1 MISYNEFKEYIREN
15 FMRFV
20 PDDIARE
27 YHVIINEVLKVNRV
41 EEHFSL
47 CRNNGNT
54 FAPSIS
60 LNESYKDFFS
70 RSYRANTSVNEY
82 VATLA
87 KRYIEYLGSKSL
99 TSNIHLE
106 PQTQNFNVTNILSDL
121 DSHVRLIVINTRIN
135 ERLLSTVPHR
145 TLNNT
150 DLSIIYA
157 YAFDKDN
164 NSGIQASV
172 IIDNI
177 IIKRIPRFVGLS
189 YEQVEA
195 LLYNN
200 AYKNSRKCANI
211 RSLSSLF
218 SMGDIC
224 DGTVVISTTDTNY
237 GAATIAITEL
247 LDDIFDGEDSIIIPS
262 SLDECIA
269 VPARLVDL
277 TGDISDVGDM
287 ISTVNATLEFKT
299 ILSYSAY
306 RYSPKNHTLTMA
318 YNGSENLEKRISED
332 PELLLFRGG
341 LNAARG

>member
-20 PDDIARE
+20 PDNIARE

-41 EEHFSL
+41 EDRFSL
-47 CRNNGNT
+47 CRNNGNA

-70 RSYRANTSVNEY
+70 QSYRAHTSVNEY
-82 VATLA
+82 VATMVE
-87 KRYIEYLGSKSL
+87 RYIRHLDSKSL
-99 TSNIHLE
+99 TSNIHLK

-121 DSHVRLIVINTRIN
+121 DSHVRLRVINTRIN

-157 YAFDKDN
+157 YVFDTNN
-164 NSGIQASV
+164 NSGVQGSV
-172 IIDNI
+172 VIDNI
-177 IIKRIPRFVGLS
+177 IIKRFPQFAGLS
-189 YEQVEA
+189 YEQVEE

-200 AYKNSRKCANI
+200 DYKNSSKYANI
-211 RSLSSLF
+211 CSLSSLF

-247 LDDIFDGEDSIIIPS
+247 LDELFDGEESIIIPS

-277 TGDISDVGDM
+277 TGDVSDVGDM
-287 ISTVNATLEFKT
+287 ISTVNATLEFNT

-306 RYSPKNHTLTMA
+306 RYSPKNHTLTIA
-318 YNGSENLEKRISED
+318 YDGSENLEKRISED

>member
-20 PDDIARE
+20 PDNIARE
-27 YHVIINEVLKVNRV
+27 YHVIIDEVLKVNRV
-41 EEHFSL
+41 EERFSL
-47 CRNNGNT
+47 CRNNGIT
-54 FAPSIS
+54 IAPSIS
-60 LNESYKDFFS
+60 LNEGYKYFFIQ
-70 RSYRANTSVNEY
+70 SYRAHTSVNEY

-87 KRYIEYLGSKSL
+87 KRYIKYLGSESL

-121 DSHVRLIVINTRIN
+121 DSHVRLLVINTRIN

-157 YAFDKDN
+157 YVFDEDN
-164 NSGIQASV
+164 NSGIQGFE

-177 IIKRIPRFVGLS
+177 IIKRLPQFAGLS

-200 AYKNSRKCANI
+200 AYRNSRKCANI

-218 SMGDIC
+218 SMGDIY
-224 DGTVVISTTDTNY
+224 DGTAVISVVGTNY

-247 LDDIFDGEDSIIIPS
+247 LDDIFDGEESIIIPS
-262 SLDECIA
+262 TLDECIA

-277 TGDISDVGDM
+277 AGDVSAVGEM

-306 RYSPKNHTLTMA
+306 RYSPKNHTLTIA
-318 YNGSENLEKRISED
+318 YDGSENLEKRISED

>member
-20 PDDIARE
+20 PDNIARE
-27 YHVIINEVLKVNRV
+27 YHVTIDEVLKVNRV
-41 EEHFSL
+41 EDRFSL

-54 FAPSIS
+54 IAPSIS
-60 LNESYKDFFS
+60 LNEGYKDFFS
-70 RSYRANTSVNEY
+70 QSYRAHTSVDEY
-82 VATLA
+82 VVAMA
-87 KRYIEYLGSKSL
+87 KRYIKYLGSESL

-106 PQTQNFNVTNILSDL
+106 PQTQNFNVTNILSEL
-121 DSHVRLIVINTRIN
+121 ESHIRLRVVNTRIN

-145 TLNNT
+145 TLKKT

-157 YAFDKDN
+157 YVFDPHDN
-164 NSGIQASV
+164 SDMKSSV

-177 IIKRIPRFVGLS
+177 MVKKFPQFAGLS
-189 YEQVEA
+189 YEQVEE

-200 AYKNSRKCANI
+200 AYHNSRKCANI

-247 LDDIFDGEDSIIIPS
+247 LDDIFDGEESIIIPS
-262 SLDECIA
+262 SLGECIA

-277 TGDISDVGDM
+277 AGDVSAVGDM
-287 ISTVNATLEFKT
+287 ISIVNATSEFKI

-306 RYSPKNHTLTMA
+306 RYSPKNHTLTIA
-318 YNGSENLEKRISED
+318 YDGSENLEKRISED

>member
-20 PDDIARE
+20 PDNIARE
-27 YHVIINEVLKVNRV
+27 YHVIIDEVLKVNRV

-70 RSYRANTSVNEY
+70 QSYRAHTSVNEY
-82 VATLA
+82 VATMVE
-87 KRYIEYLGSKSL
+87 RYIRYLDSESL

-121 DSHVRLIVINTRIN
+121 DSHVILRVINTRIN

-157 YAFDKDN
+157 YAFDEDN
-164 NSGIQASV
+164 NSGTQASV

-177 IIKRIPRFVGLS
+177 IIKT
-189 YEQVEA
+189 
-195 LLYNN
+195 
-200 AYKNSRKCANI
+200 
-211 RSLSSLF
+211 
-218 SMGDIC
+218 DI
-224 DGTVVISTTDTNY
+224 NY

-247 LDDIFDGEDSIIIPS
+247 LDDIFDGEESIIIPS

-277 TGDISDVGDM
+277 AGDVSDVGNM
-287 ISTVNATLEFKT
+287 ISIVNSTLEFKT

-306 RYSPKNHTLTMA
+306 RYSPKNHTLTIA
-318 YNGSENLEKRISED
+318 YDGSENLEKRISED

>member
-1 MISYNEFKEYIREN
+1 MISYNKFKEYIREN

-20 PDDIARE
+20 PDNIARE
-27 YHVIINEVLKVNRV
+27 YHVIIDEVLKVNRV
-41 EEHFSL
+41 EDRFSL

-70 RSYRANTSVNEY
+70 QSYRAHTSVNEY
-82 VATLA
+82 VATMVE
-87 KRYIEYLGSKSL
+87 RYIRYLDSESL

-121 DSHVRLIVINTRIN
+121 DSHVILRVINTRIN

-157 YAFDKDN
+157 YAFNKDN
-164 NSGIQASV
+164 NSDIQTSV

-177 IIKRIPRFVGLS
+177 IIKRFPQFAGLS

-218 SMGDIC
+218 SMGDIY
-224 DGTVVISTTDTNY
+224 DGTAVISTTDTIY
-237 GAATIAITEL
+237 GAASIAITEL
-247 LDDIFDGEDSIIIPS
+247 LDDIFDGEESIIIPS

-277 TGDISDVGDM
+277 VGDVSEVGDM
-287 ISTVNATLEFKT
+287 ISIVNATSEFKT

-306 RYSPKNHTLTMA
+306 RYSPKNHTLTIA
-318 YNGSENLEKRISED
+318 YDGSENLEKRISED